1 MDSQETDHPLPIRV
15 DPEDDWLEEL
25 LCAHRTSTHHQPG
38 QGVASGGFSHEQLVA
53 LGGCRAEAPR
63 DEEEKWLVELLGA
76 YRTAA
81 GSVPRAFL
89 LKDDSRV
96 VGSSCVA
103 IPFPAT
109 SDLQSLLDQEE
120 ACHGKFGFGPLEEAI
135 ANPWQDELLWALSG
149 RRRVDGQTNWRGTS
163 YLHCLRRFLCWRIRF
178 GPMAFEI
185 GIASDPHHRYHN
197 DEHGYKHEGIWHFM
211 EVMARDSAQECCMLE
226 RWLIHTLKAFP
237 GCQNIRAG
245 GDGVRAD
252 RTHTCF
258 VYMVVAAAGTG
269 RSLASARGA
278 RMIAQRARKMHFRLA
293 GGS

>member
-1 MDSQETDHPLPIRV
+1 MSCCGPYRAGD
-15 DPEDDWLEEL
+15 
-25 LCAHRTSTHHQPG
+25 
-38 QGVASGGFSHEQLVA
+38 A
-53 LGGCRAEAPR
+53 LTARPTGEARPTCI
-63 DEEEKWLVELLGA
+63 A
-76 YRTAA
+76 C
-81 GSVPRAFL
+81 
-89 LKDDSRV
+89 
-96 VGSSCVA
+96 VGSSVGGSA
-103 IPFPAT
+103 SAPW
-109 SDLQSLLDQEE
+109 LL
-120 ACHGKFGFGPLEEAI
+120 
-135 ANPWQDELLWALSG
+135 
-149 RRRVDGQTNWRGTS
+149 
-163 YLHCLRRFLCWRIRF
+163 
-178 GPMAFEI
+178 FEI